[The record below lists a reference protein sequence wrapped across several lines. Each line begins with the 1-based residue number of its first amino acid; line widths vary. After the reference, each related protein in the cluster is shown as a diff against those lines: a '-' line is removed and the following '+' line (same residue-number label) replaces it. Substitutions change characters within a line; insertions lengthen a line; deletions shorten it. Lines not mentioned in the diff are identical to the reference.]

1 MQLTLKKVAV
11 TLKLEED
18 LKKLADSPRLAP
30 LLKTGTP
37 DKKYLKVVQDILDLN
52 VSQAEDKLKQLGE
65 AVKPNSNF
73 DVPGINKIS
82 EKKAKNISNFYKS
95 KSVSKTVVDREIG
108 KSVGEKSLKTL
119 RADVQK
125 KITFSRWP

>member
-1 MQLTLKKVAV
+1 MMQQILRKVAV

-18 LKKLADSPRLAP
+18 LRKLANSKRLAP

-65 AVKPNSNF
+65 AVRPNSNF
-73 DVPGINKIS
+73 DVPGIDKIN
-82 EKKAKNISNFYKS
+82 EKKATNISNFYKS
-95 KSVSKTVVDREIG
+95 KSVSK
-108 KSVGEKSLKTL
+108 K
-119 RADVQK
+119 
-125 KITFSRWP
+125 